1 MQKGLST
8 GSNSEYSLRYR
19 HRPALAAWVAAL
31 FVLLYS
37 TGVFVEGQSYNSQGK
52 RDPFAPLIAKQAE
65 RVVQGP
71 PPLEKRPPGL
81 AGLLISEV
89 TVAGTAGNPHERIVI
104 LKGID
109 KYTYLARN
117 GSKLFDGVLTE
128 ITSQEVTFSREV
140 VDVRGNKHVSKVVK
154 RLYTEEQ

>member
-1 MQKGLST
+1 MKKGLSS
-8 GSNSEYSLRYR
+8 GCNHRNILFRR
-19 HRPALAAWVAAL
+19 FRPAAPWVAAL
-31 FVLLYS
+31 LVLLCW
-37 TGVFVEGQSYNSQGK
+37 TGAVLEGQTYNSQGK
-52 RDPFAPLIAKQAE
+52 RDPFAPLIAKTTE

-81 AGLLISEV
+81 AGLLVSEV
-89 TVAGTAGNPHERIVI
+89 TVAGTAGSSQERIVI

-109 KYTYLARN
+109 KYTYLARV

-128 ITSQEVTFSREV
+128 ITNQEVVFSREV
-140 VDVRGNKHVSKVVK
+140 ADLRGNKQVSRVVK